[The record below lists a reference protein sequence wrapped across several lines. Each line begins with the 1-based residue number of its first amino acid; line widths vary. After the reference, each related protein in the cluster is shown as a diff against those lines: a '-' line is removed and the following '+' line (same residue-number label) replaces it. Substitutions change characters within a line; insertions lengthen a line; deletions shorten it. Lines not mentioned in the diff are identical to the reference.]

1 MLHLFGS
8 KWPMAEIALLWL
20 WLWVI
25 LKFHFV
31 LSCLWWFAW
40 WGARMVVAMAQQV
53 PYWRLMWRIFTV
65 FCFSVRW
72 SVALGWNLYKPTG
85 FMFSRLCPVFNNN
98 VPQTDSS
105 FPNKDFEKVHSPT
118 KTSKRAGIY
127 FMHRASTAP
136 GMRSIQNDI
145 VPRKGTKVMK
155 IRSKVT
161 QNWKFRKNSTPV
173 YWMITKGQD

>member
-1 MLHLFGS
+1 MAHGRNSPIMIMALGYSQVSFRSVMLVMVCVVRCSQGRRHGT
-8 KWPMAEIALLWL
+8 AGALLAIDVTHLHRFLFFSSLKRGSW
-20 WLWVI
+20 
-25 LKFHFV
+25 LKFIQANRIHV
-31 LSCLWWFAW
+31 LS
-40 WGARMVVAMAQQV
+40 
-53 PYWRLMWRIFTV
+53 I
-65 FCFSVRW
+65 
-72 SVALGWNLYKPTG
+72 G

-161 QNWKFRKNSTPV
+161 QN
-173 YWMITKGQD
+173 